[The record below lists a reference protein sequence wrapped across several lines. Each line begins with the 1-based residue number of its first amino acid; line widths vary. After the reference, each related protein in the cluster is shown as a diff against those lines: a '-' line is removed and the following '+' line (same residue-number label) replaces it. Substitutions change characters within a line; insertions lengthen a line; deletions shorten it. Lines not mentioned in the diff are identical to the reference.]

1 MHTVEGWMKWLQTD
15 VNHGSGPN
23 KLWLFFVET
32 VKNGMRDADK
42 ENNQENI
49 RGERGEI
56 DAEWLREREIL
67 LLFFLS
73 CAP

>member
-1 MHTVEGWMKWLQTD
+1 MQTD

-56 DAEWLREREIL
+56 DAE
-67 LLFFLS
+67 
-73 CAP
+73 